1 MQKIDF
7 DVSNYPENGCVDFG
21 EILDPAA
28 CSHLREWINVR
39 RPVNRDIFYSSEEEF
54 RQKGRWVNYA
64 PGRTSHNLLL
74 DRSLDLRFIEE
85 NPRFVTMMERL
96 CGVNYEIFKKSIIR
110 SVPVWAAPEWI
121 VDYML
126 DVGRPNMNPFVKD
139 EFQDVQYFLCTD
151 FHQDKTRPESDFAT
165 VYIYLDEVDPQYS
178 ALQILVGS
186 HKLGM
191 TTYPHSLRRSLRD
204 PAVWFYS
211 DGLGNHMQCSGRT
224 VTGSP
229 GSVTGFHC
237 MTLHGTGYNQSRN
250 PRISL
255 RYLIKMNSQQPS
267 RNCLHAEANEKI
279 IGPKKMLHTR
289 VDVGVDGA
297 FQRTGSSLHSYD
309 DLQTFKADA
318 ATIIRKQ

>member
-1 MQKIDF
+1 MQTVDYDI
-7 DVSNYPENGCVDFG
+7 SNYPENGCADFG
-21 EILDPAA
+21 NLLDAA
-28 CSHLREWINVR
+28 PCRELREWINAR
-39 RPVNRDIFYSSEEEF
+39 RPVSRSIFYSSEAEF
-54 RQKGRWVNYA
+54 KDKGRWINYA

-74 DRSLDLRFIEE
+74 DSSLDLRFIEE
-85 NPRFVTMMERL
+85 NPRFVDVMQRL
-96 CGVNYEIFKKSIIR
+96 CGANYEIFKKSIIR
-110 SVPVWAAPEWI
+110 SVPVWAAPEW
-121 VDYML
+121 VVEYML
-126 DVGRPNMNPFVKD
+126 DVGRPNMNPFVRD

-151 FHQDKTRPESDFAT
+151 FHQDKTRPESDFVT
-165 VYIYLDEVDPQYS
+165 VYIYLDDVDPTYS
-178 ALQILVGS
+178 ALQILSGS

-204 PAVWFYS
+204 PGVWFYS
-211 DGLGNHMQCSGRT
+211 DGLGNHMQCPSRV
-224 VTGSP
+224 VTGEP

-255 RYLIKMNSQQPS
+255 RYLIKMNNQRPDLD
-267 RNCLHAEANEKI
+267 CLHAKANERI

-309 DLQTFKADA
+309 DLRTFVADA
-318 ATIIRKQ
+318 VTIIRKQ